1 MGRKKNIVLE
11 HVSIIGTAAKG
22 KALAKHEDGR
32 VIFIKEGVP
41 GDVVDLRV
49 VKKRKNYFEA
59 EIIKLH
65 KGAPNRITPV
75 CSHFGVCGGCK
86 WQHMTYEL
94 QLEQKQQ
101 EVVDNLERIAKVNVE
116 QYLPIKGAEETFF
129 YRNKMEYSFSDSR
142 WLTQDE
148 INSEE
153 TFNRNALGFHVP
165 GKWDKIVQID
175 KCHLQ
180 EDIANNIRNFCKQEG
195 ELQQLNFFNPR
206 NQSGHLR
213 TLMIRN
219 SSKGEL
225 MVLVQ
230 FFKASQDEI
239 NNYMQAI
246 AAEFPQIKS
255 LLYTVNSK
263 ANDTIYDQEISCFKG
278 EAFIFEEMEGLE
290 FRIDAKSFYQTNS
303 KQAYELYKIIRSF
316 ADLKGDEVVYDLYTG
331 TGTIA
336 LFLAAQ
342 AKEVVGVE
350 SVTQAILNAQWN
362 AKHNEV
368 TNVSFETGD
377 MKKVFN
383 DNFIARHGAADVVIT
398 DPPRDGMH
406 SDVVHQLIKLSAP
419 KVVYV
424 SCNSATQARDLALL
438 DPYYKVIKSQA
449 VDMFPQTHHIE
460 NVVLLEKRI

>member
-11 HVSIIGTAAKG
+11 HVSITGTAAKG

-41 GDVVDLRV
+41 GDLVDLRV

-116 QYLPIKGAEETFF
+116 QFLPIKGAEETFF

-239 NNYMQAI
+239 NTYMQAI

-350 SVTQAILNAQWN
+350 SVPQAILNAQWN
-362 AKHNEV
+362 AKHNKV

-383 DNFIARHGAADVVIT
+383 DSFIKRHGEADVVIT

>member
-11 HVSIIGTAAKG
+11 HVSITGTAAKG

-41 GDVVDLRV
+41 GDLVDLRV

-180 EDIANNIRNFCKQEG
+180 EDIANHIRNFCKQEG

-350 SVTQAILNAQWN
+350 SVPQAILNAQWN

-383 DNFIARHGAADVVIT
+383 DNFIARHGVADVVIT

>member
-11 HVSIIGTAAKG
+11 HVSITGTAAKG

-41 GDVVDLRV
+41 GDLVDLRV

-239 NNYMQAI
+239 NTYMQAI

-350 SVTQAILNAQWN
+350 SVPQAILNAQWN

-368 TNVSFETGD
+368 INVSFETGD

-383 DNFIARHGAADVVIT
+383 DSFIARHGKADVVIT

>member
-11 HVSIIGTAAKG
+11 HVSITGTAAKG

-41 GDVVDLRV
+41 GDLVDLRV

-116 QYLPIKGAEETFF
+116 QFLPIKGAEETFF

-239 NNYMQAI
+239 NTYMQAI

-350 SVTQAILNAQWN
+350 SVPQAILNAQWN
-362 AKHNEV
+362 AKHNKV

-383 DNFIARHGAADVVIT
+383 DSFIKRHGEADVVIT

-438 DPYYKVIKSQA
+438 DPHYKVIKSQA

>member
-11 HVSIIGTAAKG
+11 HVSITGTAAKG

-41 GDVVDLRV
+41 GDLVDLRV

-59 EIIKLH
+59 EITKLH

-239 NNYMQAI
+239 NTYMQAI

-350 SVTQAILNAQWN
+350 SVPQAILNAQWN

-368 TNVSFETGD
+368 INVSFETGD

-383 DNFIARHGAADVVIT
+383 DSFIARHGKADVVIT

>member
-11 HVSIIGTAAKG
+11 QVSITGTAAKG

-41 GDVVDLRV
+41 GDLVDLRV

-153 TFNRNALGFHVP
+153 TFDRNALGFHVP

-180 EDIANNIRNFCKQEG
+180 EDIANNIRNFCKKEG
-195 ELQQLNFFNPR
+195 QRQQLNFFNPR

-239 NNYMQAI
+239 NTYMQAI

-350 SVTQAILNAQWN
+350 SVPQAILNAQWN

-368 TNVSFETGD
+368 TNVNFETGD

-383 DNFIARHGAADVVIT
+383 DSFIARHGVADVVIT

-438 DPYYKVIKSQA
+438 DPHYKVIKSQA